1 MIDTC
6 WANSTMMALALSSN
20 SSLVFFFCFFSVAT
34 TSVSGLFFQ
43 SYRRSIWWQTT
54 TTRSENRKKRRK
66 DIPDDEEVTHLV
78 EGDDEGTLLLLQ
90 QVDGLKRLRLQAV
103 HDVHHQDGDVAQRAA
118 SVPQVTECTHREQLL
133 RTSLKM
139 VLHLEH
145 YQHNRTVNCSSHF
158 QVWSGMFLLVILYVL
173 PPLSEEVYL
182 LKYWNLNFEE
192 LVFSSYA
199 TFYSTTSQR
208 ELLYFFL
215 K

>member
-6 WANSTMMALALSSN
+6 WANSKMMALALSSN
-20 SSLVFFFCFFSVAT
+20 SSLVFFFCFFNVAT

-43 SYRRSIWWQTT
+43 SYRRSIWRQTTT

-66 DIPDDEEVTHLV
+66 DIPDDEAVTHLV

-90 QVDGLKRLRLQAV
+90 QVDGLERLRLQAV
-103 HDVHHQDGDVAQRAA
+103 HDVHHQHADVAERAA
-118 SVPQVTECTHREQLL
+118 PVPQVTGRTHREQLL

-158 QVWSGMFLLVILYVL
+158 QVLSGMLLLVILSVL
-173 PPLSEEVYL
+173 PPLGLGIV
-182 LKYWNLNFEE
+182 
-192 LVFSSYA
+192 
-199 TFYSTTSQR
+199 
-208 ELLYFFL
+208 
-215 K
+215 